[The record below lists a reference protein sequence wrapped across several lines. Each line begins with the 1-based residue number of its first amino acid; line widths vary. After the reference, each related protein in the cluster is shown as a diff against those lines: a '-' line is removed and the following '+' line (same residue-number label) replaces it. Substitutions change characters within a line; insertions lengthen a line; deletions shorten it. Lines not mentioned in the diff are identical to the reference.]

1 MHPVLDKIVVKPI
14 VEQTNS
20 KIEMPDA
27 YKRRPS
33 KGKVVAVGTGTK
45 DEPMRIEVGETILHE
60 PLAGKEVTIEGETY
74 LVMKQADVLIRL

>member
-1 MHPVLDKIVVKPI
+1 MFPVLDKIVVKPI
-14 VEQTNS
+14 IEQTAS

-33 KGKVVAVGTGTK
+33 KGTVIAVGTGTK
-45 DEPMRIEVGETILHE
+45 DEPMYIKEGETILHE

-74 LVMKQADVLIRL
+74 LVMKQADVLIRF